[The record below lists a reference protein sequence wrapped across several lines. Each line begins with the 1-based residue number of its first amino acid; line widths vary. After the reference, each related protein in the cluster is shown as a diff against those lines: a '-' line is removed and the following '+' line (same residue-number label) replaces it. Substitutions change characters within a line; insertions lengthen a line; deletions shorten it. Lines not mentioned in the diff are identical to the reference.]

1 MLEIAFLA
9 IGTELLSGESREGNS
24 ATLIEILASNNLRL
38 REVRVVGDD
47 HHGIGQTLG
56 QLTQSPTLVVVTGGL
71 GPTDDDFT
79 REVLAGL
86 LQQPMERDQAVVEQL
101 SAFFAAR
108 GRVVHPRNLKQADRP
123 RGTALLANRHG
134 TAPGLLAQL
143 GQSWVACFPGVPRE
157 FSGMLADHLPQ
168 LLQLVG
174 APDQPVQSVTFR
186 VFGIPEADLQGI
198 LGQLADYGAA
208 EFRSLPSFPDIRIKF
223 ASKGDD
229 AAFARLLGQI
239 RSALDWR
246 LYGEGDNDSLAA
258 ATLRSLQARNWT
270 LAVAESCTGGLIGH
284 LVTEVPG
291 ASATFLADVVTY
303 ANSAKTTLASV
314 PAELIA
320 VHGAVSEEVAVAMAR
335 GVRSATGAD
344 VAVATTG
351 IAGPAGGSEAKPV
364 GTFCLAVVWPGGDYV
379 VRRHFPGLDRG
390 RWKRLVAS
398 TALAEV
404 RRLVLPYELV
414 GETDKLI
421 GLTADAGKPR
431 RITA

>member
-1 MLEIAFLA
+1 MLEVAFLA
-9 IGTELLSGESREGNS
+9 IGTELLSGESQEGNS
-24 ATLIEILASNNLRL
+24 VTLVETLASNHLHL

-47 HHGIGQTLG
+47 HDGIGQTLR
-56 QLTQSPTLVVVTGGL
+56 QLTLRPTLVVVTGGL

-79 REVLAGL
+79 REVLASL
-86 LQQPMERDQAVVEQL
+86 LQQPMERDAAVVEQL

-108 GRVVHPRNLKQADRP
+108 GRAVHPRNLKQAERP
-123 RGTALLANRHG
+123 RGTALLANRFG

-143 GQSWVACFPGVPRE
+143 GPSWIACFPGVPRE
-157 FSGMLADHLPQ
+157 FTGMLADHLPQ

-174 APDQPVQSVTFR
+174 APDRPPLSATFR
-186 VFGIPEADLQGI
+186 VFGIPEADLQG
-198 LGQLADYGAA
+198 LVGQLPDYAAA

-229 AAFARLLGQI
+229 EAFGRLLGQI
-239 RSALDWR
+239 RSALGWR
-246 LYGEGDNDSLAA
+246 LYGEGDSDSLAA
-258 ATLRSLQARNWT
+258 ATLRSLQARHWT

-303 ANSAKTTLASV
+303 ANSAKTALAGV
-314 PAELIA
+314 PAELLA
-320 VHGAVSEEVAVAMAR
+320 EVGAVSEEVALAMAR
-335 GVRSATGAD
+335 GIRSGTGAD

-364 GTFCLAVVWPGGDYV
+364 GTVCIAVVWPGGDYV

-404 RRLVLPYELV
+404 RRIAVFDQL
-414 GETDKLI
+414 
-421 GLTADAGKPR
+421 
-431 RITA
+431 